1 MAIIWGLAL
10 ETLTLVS
17 MGWDRRLRHE
27 GVHRVFMRERT
38 ISDVARLAGVS
49 AMTVSRVMN
58 GRAAVRAG
66 TREAVLKAVATLG
79 YTPNA
84 AARKLATG
92 GVDRIGLI
100 YSNPSA
106 GYLSEFLLGALEGVE
121 RLGAQLIV
129 EPCRDDVQSEQAAL
143 KRLAAGGV
151 RAVVLPPPHGES
163 LAALAQACELGM
175 RVVAVAA
182 STFKSDAVAVRI
194 DDRKA
199 AADIG
204 RYLLG
209 LGHLRFGFITGAAN
223 QTASSERRE
232 GFLAEIRAVAGATV
246 AVEEGAF
253 TYRSGYEA
261 AEILFDRHPE
271 LTAVFASNDDMAA
284 GVLAAAHRRGLDVPG
299 RLSVVGFD
307 DTETA
312 RSVWPALTTVRQP
325 ISQMAAQA
333 VALLGE
339 RDTPPADVVLGH
351 ELVVRETSG
360 PAPAA

>member
-1 MAIIWGLAL
+1 MS
-10 ETLTLVS
+10 V
-17 MGWDRRLRHE
+17 
-27 GVHRVFMRERT
+27 RT

-58 GRAAVRAG
+58 GRGAVRPD
-66 TREAVLKAVATLG
+66 TRDAVLKAVSTLG

-129 EPCRDDVQSEQAAL
+129 EPCGDDDASEQAAL
-143 KRLAAGGV
+143 RRLAAGGV

-163 LAALAQACELGM
+163 LAALEEAANLKM
-175 RVVAVAA
+175 HVVAVAA
-182 STFKSDAVAVRI
+182 STFKSDAAAVRI
-194 DDRKA
+194 DDRA
-199 AADIG
+199 AAAEMG

-209 LGHLRFGFITGAAN
+209 LGHRRFGFISGAPN
-223 QTASSERRE
+223 QTASAERRQ
-232 GFLAEIRAVAGATV
+232 GFLDEIGVAEGAVAV
-246 AVEEGAF
+246 IEEGAF
-253 TYRSGYEA
+253 TYRSGFEA
-261 AEILFDRHPE
+261 AEMLFERAPD
-271 LTAVFASNDDMAA
+271 LTAIFASNDDMAA
-284 GVLAAAHRRGLDVPG
+284 GVLAAAHRRGLEVPA
-299 RLSVVGFD
+299 RISVVGFD

-312 RSVWPALTTVRQP
+312 RSVWPSLTTVRQP

-333 VALLGE
+333 VALLGD
-339 RDTPPADVVLGH
+339 RNAPPADIVLGH
-351 ELVVRETSG
+351 ELVLRETAG
-360 PAPAA
+360 PAPGD

>member
-1 MAIIWGLAL
+1 M
-10 ETLTLVS
+10 S
-17 MGWDRRLRHE
+17 D
-27 GVHRVFMRERT
+27 RT
-38 ISDVARLAGVS
+38 ITDVARLAGVS

-58 GRAAVRAG
+58 GRGAVRPD

-129 EPCRDDVQSEQAAL
+129 EPCGDDDVSERAAL
-143 KRLAAGGV
+143 KRLAMGGV

-163 LAALAQACELGM
+163 LAALEQAADLRM

-182 STFKSDAVAVRI
+182 STFKSEAAAVRI
-194 DDRKA
+194 DDRA
-199 AADIG
+199 AAAEMA

-209 LGHLRFGFITGAAN
+209 LGHRRFGFIGGAPN
-223 QTASSERRE
+223 QTASAERRE
-232 GFLAEIRAVAGATV
+232 GFLSEIRQQSGATV
-246 AVEEGAF
+246 ALEEGAF
-253 TYRSGYEA
+253 TYRSGFEA
-261 AEILFDRHPE
+261 AEILFEAQTD
-271 LTAVFASNDDMAA
+271 LTAIFASNDDMAA
-284 GVLAAAHRRGLDVPG
+284 GVLAAAHRRGLEVPG

-312 RSVWPALTTVRQP
+312 RSVWPSLTTVRQP
-325 ISQMAAQA
+325 IALMAARA
-333 VALLGE
+333 VALLGD
-339 RDTPPADVVLGH
+339 RDGAAVDVVLDH
-351 ELVVRETSG
+351 ELVLRETAG
-360 PAPAA
+360 PAPVE